1 MTDREACRIIR
12 RYNGKFRK
20 TPSGRTP
27 VLQALPDIRAV
38 LFDVYGTLLLSET
51 NWRPD
56 APPADKTLLRL
67 SRIAARTGPA
77 GGPLALVNRVQ
88 AEISAAR
95 LATKIGRE
103 IEVIVDE
110 EDEVGT
116 LARSHADAP
125 EIDGVVYLE
134 GVFGL
139 QPGTRLK
146 VRVEE
151 ADEHDLWATPV

>member
-1 MTDREACRIIR
+1 M
-12 RYNGKFRK
+12 
-20 TPSGRTP
+20 
-27 VLQALPDIRAV
+27 
-38 LFDVYGTLLLSET
+38 
-51 NWRPD
+51 
-56 APPADKTLLRL
+56 
-67 SRIAARTGPA
+67 
-77 GGPLALVNRVQ
+77 
-88 AEISAAR
+88 
-95 LATKIGRE
+95 
-103 IEVIVDE
+103 IVDE

-134 GVFGL
+134 GVFDL